1 MTLSIGIRGLIGYCV
16 FFSFFLLLC
25 ISCGGLGY
33 RASAEEYYA
42 IGMAYFDL
50 GKYPEAEQW
59 LNRAKVVDK
68 TKVASEYN
76 LGRIAFETKQ
86 YTEALG
92 YFEKILARDPVNLI
106 ALKAVAYTYIKL
118 GNIEKAEA
126 LYQQVLALVPESADD
141 GYNYALVLYAME
153 KYDQSE
159 QALAAYPFA
168 LQENKDVLL
177 LFARAQKAQQKPEAV
192 DSYAQWFEAEGKT
205 DDPLI
210 HYEYASV
217 LETSGFYARAIEA
230 YKTILENVPQQGSDA
245 QRVSSSLVRFSLAR
259 SLLIAD
265 AENEEGITELT
276 AALRE
281 GFKDM
286 DALEA
291 LMEEEGISED
301 HKGTIRR
308 LIDEGPPVEE
318 EAEVE
323 DLDTEASEDLLGERP
338 ESERKP

>member
-1 MTLSIGIRGLIGYCV
+1 
-16 FFSFFLLLC
+16 
-25 ISCGGLGY
+25 
-33 RASAEEYYA
+33 
-42 IGMAYFDL
+42 
-50 GKYPEAEQW
+50 EAEQW
-59 LNRAKVVDK
+59 LNRAKAVDK

-86 YTEALG
+86 YPEALG

-106 ALKAVAYTYIKL
+106 VLKAVAYTYIKL

-126 LYQQVLALVPESADD
+126 VYQRVLALTPESADD

-159 QALAAYPFA
+159 QVLAAYPFA
-168 LQENKDVLL
+168 LQENKEVLL
-177 LFARAQKAQQKPEAV
+177 LFARTQKAQHKPEAA
-192 DSYAQWFEAEGKT
+192 DSYAQWFETTEKT
-205 DDPLI
+205 DDPLV

-217 LETSGFYARAIEA
+217 LETSGFYARAIEE
-230 YKTILENVPQQGSDA
+230 YRTILQQVPHQGA
-245 QRVSSSLVRFSLAR
+245 QGFSSSLVRVSLAR

-265 AENEEGITELT
+265 AESEEGITELT

-281 GFKDM
+281 GFTDM
-286 DALEA
+286 DVLEA

-301 HKGTIRR
+301 HKAAIRR

-318 EAEVE
+318 TGGEEP
-323 DLDTEASEDLLGERP
+323 DTEESEDLLEESAERP
-338 ESERKP
+338 ESGEV

>member
-1 MTLSIGIRGLIGYCV
+1 
-16 FFSFFLLLC
+16 
-25 ISCGGLGY
+25 
-33 RASAEEYYA
+33 
-42 IGMAYFDL
+42 MAYFDL

-59 LNRAKVVDK
+59 LNRAKGVDK

-86 YTEALG
+86 YTEAVG
-92 YFEKILARDPVNLI
+92 YFEKLLERDPVNLTV
-106 ALKAVAYTYIKL
+106 LKAVAYTYIKL

-126 LYQQVLALVPESADD
+126 LYQRVLALAPESADD

-159 QALAAYPFA
+159 QVLAAYPFA

-177 LFARAQKAQQKPEAV
+177 LFARAQKAQQKPEAA
-192 DSYAQWFEAEGKT
+192 DSYAQWFEAAGET
-205 DDPLI
+205 ADPLVR
-210 HYEYASV
+210 YEYASV
-217 LETSGFYARAIEA
+217 LEAGGFYARAIEE
-230 YKTILENVPQQGSDA
+230 YKTVLQNFPQQSSGS
-245 QRVSSSLVRFSLAR
+245 QGFSSSLVRFSLAR

-265 AENEEGITELT
+265 SENEEGITELT
-276 AALRE
+276 SALRE
-281 GFKDM
+281 GFEDM

-301 HKGTIRR
+301 HKVAIRR

-318 EAEVE
+318 AEAEEVPS
-323 DLDTEASEDLLGERP
+323 DTEESEDLLSESGEV
-338 ESERKP
+338 